1 MSFRKHINFT
11 NFVIGLCI
19 FFIAI
24 LLIITVPIL
33 INWICNPDSVT
44 EVPSNIAS
52 TSTTL
57 IVVLISTITLLITKR
72 QTDESLNQT
81 KETIDD
87 NKKFNTDSLEK
98 TETMIKDNRKYNE
111 KTLQLTNETINQSE
125 EIMYV
130 QLRFHDVEKALH
142 TLQNEIMNAWTTYNE
157 LLELKSKE
165 DYFDPRGF
173 IIAQY
178 TIWTYNL
185 ELFEHVP
192 LGLKNMFYRMSNKG
206 YPEDHLEFEKYFN
219 SLNTFSKSYLKKYKN
234 EFKSHFEFNQFVNEF
249 NENCDSGRFINS
261 FKELYESDIN
271 APKIINY
278 LIQIDGEIRQ
288 RSIEDFIYE
297 EKLLKINHRS
307 MMRKINENKLNN

>member
-33 INWICNPDSVT
+33 INWICNHDSVT

-98 TETMIKDNRKYNE
+98 TETMIKDNKTYNE
-111 KTLQLTNETINQSE
+111 KSISQTKELLEQNEKLSFI
-125 EIMYV
+125 
-130 QLRFHDVEKALH
+130 QLRFNDAK
-142 TLQNEIMNAWTTYNE
+142 Q
-157 LLELKSKE
+157 
-165 DYFDPRGF
+165 
-173 IIAQY
+173 
-178 TIWTYNL
+178 
-185 ELFEHVP
+185 
-192 LGLKNMFYRMSNKG
+192 
-206 YPEDHLEFEKYFN
+206 
-219 SLNTFSKSYLKKYKN
+219 
-234 EFKSHFEFNQFVNEF
+234 
-249 NENCDSGRFINS
+249 
-261 FKELYESDIN
+261 
-271 APKIINY
+271 
-278 LIQIDGEIRQ
+278 LIKVKR
-288 RSIEDFIYE
+288 
-297 EKLLKINHRS
+297 
-307 MMRKINENKLNN
+307 

>member
-11 NFVIGLCI
+11 NFVIVLCI

-33 INWICNPDSVT
+33 INWICNHDSVT

-125 EIMYV
+125 EIMYI
-130 QLRFHDVEKALH
+130 QLRFDSTEKSLFQFKNKLTDAH
-142 TLQNEIMNAWTTYNE
+142 IIYNE
-157 LLELKSKE
+157 LIAVTSE
-165 DYFDPRGF
+165 DNFFNPRGY

-178 TIWTYNL
+178 TNWLFDLKLL
-185 ELFEHVP
+185 EQLP
-192 LGLKNMFYRMSNKG
+192 QGLIYKLDAEFDKIGNVF
-206 YPEDHLEFEKYFN
+206 PVLDFEKYLSTIN
-219 SLNTFSKSYLKKYKN
+219 YFSKADAEKCKRELNLNEIPKYFKFVDSLPYTENGKYDFRLLEQEGMEYVKN
-234 EFKSHFEFNQFVNEF
+234 HAF
-249 NENCDSGRFINS
+249 
-261 FKELYESDIN
+261 
-271 APKIINY
+271 
-278 LIQIDGEIRQ
+278 GEIKSLQ
-288 RSIEDFIYE
+288 ALHAEIKD
-297 EKLLKINHRS
+297 K
-307 MMRKINENKLNN
+307 